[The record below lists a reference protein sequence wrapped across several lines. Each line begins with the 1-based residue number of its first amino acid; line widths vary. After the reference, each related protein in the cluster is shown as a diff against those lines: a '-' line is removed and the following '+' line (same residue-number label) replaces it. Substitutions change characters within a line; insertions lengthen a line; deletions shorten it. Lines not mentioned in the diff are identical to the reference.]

1 MSVVHSSAPFW
12 QDPGSIAINRR
23 NSHVPLHSFRSPAS
37 AVQHLSTPPWTA
49 LDAPDAAQAPYQAQ
63 HDRPRVGSR
72 QELSG
77 CEWAFKVF
85 PNPASVPDGFW
96 RTGYDD
102 SGFGTVRSAGD
113 KRVQR
118 REGKGC

>member
-37 AVQHLSTPPWTA
+37 AVQRLSTPPGTA

-96 RTGYDD
+96 GTGYDD
-102 SGFGTVRSAGD
+102 SGFGTVRSAGMA
-113 KRVQR
+113 QQ
-118 REGKGC
+118 REGEG